1 MKAWEVAG
9 TTLVVGTPHL
19 NKWSV
24 VLRSQ
29 LAVQVV
35 RIQQECAFESSGCL
49 QLRREVEIQRS
60 HHSRPMPGRC
70 FHWTHCR
77 SWCLVHRMKT
87 SALV

>member
-1 MKAWEVAG
+1 MKAWVVAG
-9 TTLVVGTPHL
+9 MEFVVEKPHW

-24 VLRSQ
+24 VLRTL

-70 FHWTHCR
+70 LHWTHCR
-77 SWCLVHRMKT
+77 SWCLVHRTKT